1 MTFVALASAAFAGV
15 VAGIL
20 AGLFG
25 IGGGAILVPLL
36 YVLLE
41 QGTQAGAATRTVM
54 AHASS
59 LAIIVPTALSALL
72 RYQASDLVPWRVVA
86 IMGGAAAVVSAA
98 TTVVTPFLPELWL
111 RAGFALFLVVIGGR
125 MLRAPRPSRAHR
137 DGPAVGGPAET
148 GSGDGGATPD
158 PLPLRPLLGGGSAV
172 GFVASALGVGGGTLA
187 IPILLGPAR
196 VGVRRV
202 AAASMGVVALAS
214 LAGTVGYMLGRP
226 EQVPAGAI
234 GYVFV
239 PGVLVMAPGAIV
251 GARWGAAL
259 NVRIAPDRLRRLF
272 ALLLLTIAARI
283 VLGLVRGT

>member
-1 MTFVALASAAFAGV
+1 VTLVALGSAAFAGL
-15 VAGIL
+15 VAGVL

-41 QGTQAGAATRTVM
+41 QGTEAGAATRTVM

-72 RYQASDLVPWRVVA
+72 RYQASNLVPWRVVA
-86 IMGGAAAVVSAA
+86 IMGGAAAIVSAA
-98 TTVVTPFLPELWL
+98 TTLVTPYLPELWL
-111 RAGFALFLVVIGGR
+111 RAGFAIFLIVIGGR
-125 MLRAPRPSRAHR
+125 MMREPRPKRAP
-137 DGPAVGGPAET
+137 ET
-148 GSGDGGATPD
+148 GSGAARGDESDIELAPET
-158 PLPLRPLLGGGSAV
+158 PLRPLLGGGSAV

-214 LAGTVGYMLGRP
+214 IAGTIGYMLGRP
-226 EQVPAGAI
+226 EQVPTGAI

-283 VLGLVRGT
+283 VLGLIRGA